1 MTTKIARRLGVNAG
15 NQHQCN
21 PNNYAHSISVSQ
33 TKHLERSISGQ
44 TAYAAARRAARASS
58 DPASYT
64 DCASKS
70 RTGKTKPKSAAST
83 FNCSG
88 SARDS
93 GS

>member
-44 TAYAAARRAARASS
+44 TAQLCGGPAPSRAGQQR
-58 DPASYT
+58 P
-64 DCASKS
+64 
-70 RTGKTKPKSAAST
+70 GVIH
-83 FNCSG
+83 
-88 SARDS
+88 
-93 GS
+93 